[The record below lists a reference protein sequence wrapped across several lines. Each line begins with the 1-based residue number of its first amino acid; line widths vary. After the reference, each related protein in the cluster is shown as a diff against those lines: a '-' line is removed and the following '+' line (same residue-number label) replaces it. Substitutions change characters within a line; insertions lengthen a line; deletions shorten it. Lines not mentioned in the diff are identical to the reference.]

1 MFSSLRLGA
10 VVLVLCGG
18 AVTATAE
25 THSRPEHGCFKVLAD
40 SLNVRRTAF
49 STGEVI
55 GVAHRD
61 DVLIKRK
68 RWCTWRGF
76 WCGVTTEDGLEGY
89 VDKKFIEMTPCPA
102 RLSQ

>member
-1 MFSSLRLGA
+1 MISSLRLCA
-10 VVLVLCGG
+10 MALALCGF

-25 THSRPEHGCFKVLAD
+25 THTRPEHGCFKVLSD

-49 STGEVI
+49 STGEI
-55 GVAHRD
+55 LGVAHRD
-61 DVLIKRK
+61 DILIKRK
-68 RWCTWRGF
+68 SWCTWRGF

-89 VDKKFIEMTPCPA
+89 VDKNFIEMTACPA